1 MSQHPANLMAKS
13 LYIIRH
19 PSHTNRY
26 HISEREAGF
35 DFFISFALG
44 AGCCIRAH
52 KDREGAKAIIVAA
65 GFAESLMSFDMK
77 GTLFDS
83 FSQSSFPI
91 PLPTSVHEIS
101 ISESLFSLQCDTIRS
116 MLSSNP
122 NAFSPAPSEKSS
134 YLLIPYFGCF
144 GAFSFVSVI
153 FMPLYCH
160 DKNV

>member
-1 MSQHPANLMAKS
+1 MAKS

-101 ISESLFSLQCDTIRS
+101 SKFQYQNLYFPYNVILSGRCCPQTQTRFPQPHRKNLLIYWFLISAVLELLASCQLFS
-116 MLSSNP
+116 
-122 NAFSPAPSEKSS
+122 
-134 YLLIPYFGCF
+134 
-144 GAFSFVSVI
+144 
-153 FMPLYCH
+153 CH
-160 DKNV
+160 YIAMIKMCK

>member
-1 MSQHPANLMAKS
+1 MSKHPANLMAKS

-116 MLSSNP
+116 MLSSNL
-122 NAFSPAPSEKSS
+122 NAFSPAPSGKIFLFTDS
-134 YLLIPYFGCF
+134 LFRLFW
-144 GAFSFVSVI
+144 SF
-153 FMPLYCH
+153 
-160 DKNV
+160 